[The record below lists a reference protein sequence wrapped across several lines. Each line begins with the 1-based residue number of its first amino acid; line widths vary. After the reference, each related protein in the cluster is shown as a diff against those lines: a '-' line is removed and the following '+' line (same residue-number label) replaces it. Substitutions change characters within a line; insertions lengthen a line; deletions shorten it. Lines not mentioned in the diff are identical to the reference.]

1 MTTTTTPT
9 AASNVRW
16 VGTVCGDRACLTHDH
31 ATHDEALAC
40 AAAECSDPSNAEARR
55 LTEHETTGG

>member
-1 MTTTTTPT
+1 MSTPYT
-9 AASNVRW
+9 AAASVVRW

-40 AAAECSDPSNAEARR
+40 AAAECADPSNADARR